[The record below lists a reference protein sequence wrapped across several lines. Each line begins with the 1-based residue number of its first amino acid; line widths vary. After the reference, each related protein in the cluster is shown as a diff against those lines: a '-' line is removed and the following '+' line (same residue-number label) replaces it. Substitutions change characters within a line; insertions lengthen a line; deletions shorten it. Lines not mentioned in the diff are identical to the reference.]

1 MELLKNFSILYID
14 NDKELISKAE
24 QTLKNKI
31 KNLYIVNNFEDAFP
45 SYKKFNPDIVIVD
58 VLSEKGIN
66 FCKQLKT
73 ISSEQAIIVLTAQKN
88 IVILEEIINLGV
100 AKILFKP
107 IVKFDRLFHEIEAVC
122 KILQNRL
129 DANNL
134 KLLKLKEEREE
145 FLLGVIKQI
154 SHHWKQPLSII
165 STLSSTCSYKKEM
178 GIETNIE
185 EDVESAKLIT
195 RKTQELAAILEA
207 IDNIDYKNIT
217 IEEIE
222 QLIKVSNPLYP
233 RENVKG

>member
-14 NDKELISKAE
+14 NDKELVEKTE
-24 QTLKNKI
+24 QTLENKI
-31 KNLYIVNNFEDAFP
+31 KNLHIVTNFEDALP
-45 SYKKFNPDIVIVD
+45 SYEKVKPDIVIVD
-58 VLSEKGIN
+58 VLSSKGIN
-66 FCKQLKT
+66 FCKQIKSLFAD
-73 ISSEQAIIVLTAQKN
+73 QAIIVLTAQKN

-100 AKILFKP
+100 SKILFKP
-107 IVKFDRLFHEIEAVC
+107 IVKFDRVLQEIESVC
-122 KILQNRL
+122 KILQNKL

-178 GIETNIE
+178 GIETDTN
-185 EDVESAKLIT
+185 EDIESAKLIT

-207 IDNIDYKNIT
+207 IDKIDYKNIK

-222 QLIKVSNPLYP
+222 ELIKVSNPLYP
-233 RENVKG
+233 RTDTKS

>member
-66 FCKQLKT
+66 FCKELKS
-73 ISSEQAIIVLTAQKN
+73 ISNEQAIIVLTAQKN

-100 AKILFKP
+100 SKILFKP
-107 IVKFDRLFHEIEAVC
+107 ILKFDRLFQEIEAVC
-122 KILQNRL
+122 KILQNKL

-165 STLSSTCSYKKEM
+165 STLSGTCSYKKEM

-233 RENVKG
+233 REKEKA

>member
-66 FCKQLKT
+66 FCKELKS
-73 ISSEQAIIVLTAQKN
+73 ISNEQAIIVLTAQKN

-100 AKILFKP
+100 SKILFKP
-107 IVKFDRLFHEIEAVC
+107 ILKFDRLFQEIEAVC
-122 KILQNRL
+122 KILQNKL

>member
-66 FCKQLKT
+66 FCKELKS
-73 ISSEQAIIVLTAQKN
+73 ISNEQAIIVLTAQKN

-100 AKILFKP
+100 SKILFKP
-107 IVKFDRLFHEIEAVC
+107 ILKFDRLFQEIEAVC
-122 KILQNRL
+122 KILQNKL

-233 RENVKG
+233 REKEKV

>member
-45 SYKKFNPDIVIVD
+45 SYKKLNPDIVIVD

-66 FCKQLKT
+66 FCKELKN
-73 ISSEQAIIVLTAQKN
+73 ISNEQAIIVLTAQKN

-100 AKILFKP
+100 SKILFKP
-107 IVKFDRLFHEIEAVC
+107 ILKFDRLFQEIEAVC
-122 KILQNRL
+122 KILQNKL

-233 RENVKG
+233 REKEKV

>member
-31 KNLYIVNNFEDAFP
+31 KNLYIVNNFKDAFP

-66 FCKQLKT
+66 FCKELKS
-73 ISSEQAIIVLTAQKN
+73 ISNEQAIIVLTAQKN

-100 AKILFKP
+100 SKILFKP
-107 IVKFDRLFHEIEAVC
+107 ILKFDRLFQEIEAVC
-122 KILQNRL
+122 KILQNKL

-233 RENVKG
+233 REKEKV